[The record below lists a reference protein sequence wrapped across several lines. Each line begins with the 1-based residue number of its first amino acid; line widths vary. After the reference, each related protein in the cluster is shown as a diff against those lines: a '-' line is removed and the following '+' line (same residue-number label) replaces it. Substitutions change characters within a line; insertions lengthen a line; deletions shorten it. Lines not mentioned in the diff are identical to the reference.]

1 MAPHAHRLAC
11 AEGRAVRAAYA
22 AALPGVVRRPVR
34 APRALECRVFSYS
47 SLADLPEQVVSIRS
61 FLQHVG
67 RPTRYTVV
75 SDGSHDA
82 GARALLRA
90 IDRAVDVADLADVA
104 RRDLPAPVRG
114 YARTHP
120 MGAKLALELSLPV
133 EGATLYADADVLF
146 LPGAGGDLTARI
158 ARDGGVPGWFLVDE
172 EWAYLDRRLG
182 AEGDAP
188 VNAGMFLLHRPLDWD
203 EALDRLERHAGGDYG
218 FHTEQTVVHIAMH
231 ASGARGLD
239 PRRYVIATDDM
250 HALRDR
256 HAGPDVVLRHYTTP
270 VRHKLW
276 CTLARLGR
284 LRRRAQGHSSPG

>member
-1 MAPHAHRLAC
+1 MTPLAHRLAR
-11 AEGRAVRAAYA
+11 AQGRAVRAAYA
-22 AALPGVVRRPVR
+22 AALPVVARRAVH
-34 APRALECRVFSYS
+34 APRALGCRVFAYS

-75 SDGSHDA
+75 SDGSHDT

-90 IDRAVDVADLADVA
+90 IDPAVDVADLGELLRA
-104 RRDLPAPVRG
+104 DLPEPVLA
-114 YARTHP
+114 YARDDP
-120 MGAKLALELSLPV
+120 MGTKLALELSLPV
-133 EGATLYADADVLF
+133 EGPTLYADADVLF
-146 LPGAGGDLTARI
+146 LPGAGADLAGRI
-158 ARDGGVPGWFLVDE
+158 AGEDGVPGWFLVDE
-172 EWAYLDRRLG
+172 EWAYLDRRLRPD
-182 AEGDAP
+182 GDAP
-188 VNAGMFLLHRPLDWD
+188 VNAGLFLLRRPLDWD
-203 EALDRLERHAGGDYG
+203 EALDRLERHAAGDHG
-218 FHTEQTVVHIAMH
+218 FHTEQTVVHVAMH

-276 CTLARLGR
+276 CTLARPGR
-284 LRRRAQGHSSPG
+284 LRHRAQGHSSAG

>member
-1 MAPHAHRLAC
+1 MAPPAHRLAR

-22 AALPGVVRRPVR
+22 AALPVVARRRVH
-34 APRALECRVFSYS
+34 APRALQCRAFAYS
-47 SLADLPEQVVSIRS
+47 SLADLPEQVLSIRS

-90 IDRAVDVADLADVA
+90 IDQAVDVADLADLV
-104 RRDLPAPVRG
+104 RPDLPAPVRA

-133 EGATLYADADVLF
+133 DGPILYADADVLF
-146 LPGAGGDLTARI
+146 LPAASRDLTARI
-158 ARDGGVPGWFLVDE
+158 AGDGGVPGWFLVDE
-172 EWAYLDRRLG
+172 EWAYLDRRLHAG
-182 AEGDAP
+182 GDAP
-188 VNAGMFLLHRPLDWD
+188 VNAGMFLLHRPLEWD
-203 EALDRLERHAGGDYG
+203 EALDRLERHAAGDYG

-256 HAGPDVVLRHYTTP
+256 HAGPEVVLRHYTTP

-276 CTLARLGR
+276 CTLARPGR